1 MTDIN
6 QLKPRLKEYLSTK
19 GVKIVNKNG
28 AMRIHCPHPDHPD
41 LEETAIFYDI
51 NIHCPVCGTTWDI
64 FEVAGLI
71 CNLHTFPEKIN
82 EVKKTLNIPID
93 KPEKKKYIAIPYE
106 KAKKIFTS
114 EKLLSMCEFIGKN
127 ISKKNGDNPV
137 RTGKEAMRL
146 AWGDKIAG
154 AWPYKNKDGLVELV
168 DVRFEGADKKTVIS
182 FYYNGK
188 NVKCSKPPILLFNR
202 DKLFNNLTTPR
213 LIHEGAKCA
222 AIAEKKLL
230 GFIHTTWNGGGAKS
244 RYVDFTPLGNKADI
258 YIYPDDDQKVNKNG
272 NIKPIHQQPGM
283 KTAIEIKK
291 KIKHQLGIDSIII
304 PQYIKARKIK
314 PDGADIVEALQVA
327 TPEELTKYILSSPG
341 MEFDINSSPPFKND
355 NISMPVEDNIP
366 FRILGIAENGYA
378 YYIDFS
384 KRIYKT
390 KLESLTKKSLL
401 RLAPLNFWQNNFQD
415 GHVMSTADWDAAT
428 DWLIQK
434 TAPFDF
440 NPDDILGR
448 GAWKNKDGSF
458 CYWEGEKLIRQADPD
473 KIFERKEQK
482 TLGLEDPPASNEICK
497 KMFAIVKQMTFET
510 ETDCIYFMAWCVLSC
525 FCGILTYRPPIL
537 LTGESGT
544 GKSVIFEEIARP
556 LTLSFELTGSESSPA
571 GCRQKNK
578 NNSEGII
585 IEEDEEGYDD
595 KKRKAFFA
603 LMRISFCENAPDA
616 YKGTPGHSAISFR
629 MKNMF
634 LFISISPLIEGIADD
649 KRLFIVNLVKKNNDW
664 QQIEK
669 EMHQLFTEKN
679 CRAVRARTWKK
690 LHEIIDLS
698 KKIKSILQEKI
709 KLPPRRS
716 HAEGLLIAAYYFIWY
731 GAEKIDIEEI
741 KKIIKEMYELKPPV
755 EERIQANE
763 LITRILDESVP
774 VSSYSD
780 KMTLREIIQSI
791 FTGKKVTGIESDP
804 DGEEILSVKD
814 IQNFKSIA
822 GRYGLAVIN
831 NNLAI
836 AVNHHEITKI
846 IGMGKGY
853 NRHFWRHPGCIE
865 KSYPVYM
872 GGITRRC
879 VIIASVIDD
888 IPF

>member
-6 QLKPRLKEYLSTK
+6 QLKPRLKEYLSAK
-19 GVKIVNKNG
+19 GIQIVNKNG

-41 LEETAIFYDI
+41 LEETAIFYDT
-51 NIHCPVCGTTWDI
+51 NIHCPICGTTWDI

-93 KPEKKKYIAIPYE
+93 KPEKKKYVAISYE

-114 EKLLSMCEFIGKN
+114 EKLLSMCEYVGKN
-127 ISKKNGDNPV
+127 ISKNNGDNPV
-137 RTGKEAMRL
+137 KIGKEAMRL
-146 AWGDKIAG
+146 AWGDRITG
-154 AWPYKNKDGLVELV
+154 AWPYRNKDGLVELV
-168 DVRFEGADKKTVIS
+168 DVRFEGTEKKTVIS

-188 NVKCSKPPILLFNR
+188 NVKCSKPPILLLNR
-202 DKLFNNLTTPR
+202 DKLFNNPTTPR

-222 AIAEKKLL
+222 KIAEEKLS
-230 GFIHTTWNGGGAKS
+230 GFIHTTWNGGGAKP
-244 RYVDFTPLGNKADI
+244 RYIDFTPIGNQADI
-258 YIYPDDDQKVNKNG
+258 YIYPDDDQKKS
-272 NIKPIHQQPGM
+272 KPPEQQPGI
-283 KTAIEIKK
+283 KTAIAIQK
-291 KIKHQLGIDSIII
+291 KIKLQLGIDAKIIK
-304 PQYIKARKIK
+304 PYLKAREIK

-327 TPEELTKYILSSPG
+327 TPEELTEYILSSPG
-341 MEFDINSSPPFKND
+341 MEFNIQSVPPKKND
-355 NISMPVEDNIP
+355 DISMPAGGNTDSIP
-366 FRILGIAENGYA
+366 FRILGIAESGYA

-384 KRIYKT
+384 KRIFRM

-401 RLAPLNFWQNNFQD
+401 RIAPLIFWQNNFQD
-415 GHVMSTADWDAAT
+415 GHVMSTADWDSAI

-434 TAPFDF
+434 TAPCDF

-458 CYWEGEKLIRQADPD
+458 CYWEGEKLIGKADPD

-482 TLGLEDPPASNEICK
+482 TLGLEDQSASNELCQ
-497 KMFAIVKQMTFET
+497 KMFDIVKQMTFET
-510 ETDCIYFMAWCVLSC
+510 ETDCIYFMAWCALSC
-525 FCGILTYRPPIL
+525 FCGVLTYRPPIL

-544 GKSVIFEEIARP
+544 GKSVIFEQIARP
-556 LTLSFELTGSESSPA
+556 LTLSFELTGSESSTA

-585 IEEDEEGYDD
+585 VEEDEDGYDD

-616 YKGTPGHSAISFR
+616 YKGSPGNNPLSFR

-664 QQIEK
+664 EQIEK
-669 EMHQLFTEKN
+669 EMHKLFTEKN
-679 CRAVRARTWKK
+679 CRSVRARTWKK
-690 LHEIIDLS
+690 LHDIIDLS
-698 KKIKSILQEKI
+698 KKIKSILQKEI
-709 KLPPRRS
+709 KLSPRRS
-716 HAEGLLIAAYYFIWY
+716 HAEGLLIAAYYFIWH
-731 GAEKIDIEEI
+731 GMEKVNNEEI
-741 KKIIKEMYELKPPV
+741 NKIIKKMYELKPPV
-755 EERIQANE
+755 EERIQADE

-780 KMTLREIIQSI
+780 KMTLREIIQSV
-791 FTGKKVTGIESDP
+791 FTGRKITGIESDP
-804 DGEEILSVKD
+804 DGEEILSAKD
-814 IQNFKSIA
+814 IQNLKNIA
-822 GRYGLAVIN
+822 GRYGLAVIS

-836 AVNHHEITKI
+836 AVNHHEISKI
-846 IGMGKGY
+846 IGMGIGY
-853 NRHFWRHPGCIE
+853 NRHFWRHPGCVE

-879 VIIASVIDD
+879 VIITSVIDD

>member
-1 MTDIN
+1 MKKMTDIN
-6 QLKPRLKEYLSTK
+6 QIKPRLKEYLTAK
-19 GVKIVNKNG
+19 GIQIVNKNG
-28 AMRIHCPHPDHPD
+28 AQRIHCPHPDHPD
-41 LEETAIFYDI
+41 LEETAIFYDT

-93 KPEKKKYIAIPYE
+93 KPEKKKYIAIPY
-106 KAKKIFTS
+106 KQAKKIFTS
-114 EKLLSMCEFIGKN
+114 EKLLSMCEFKGKMT
-127 ISKKNGDNPV
+127 SKNNGDNPV
-137 RTGKEAMRL
+137 KTGLEAMRL
-146 AWGDKIAG
+146 AWGDRITG
-154 AWPYKNKDGLVELV
+154 AWPYRTKDGLVELV
-168 DVRFEGADKKTVIS
+168 DVRFEGTGKKTVIS

-188 NVKCSKPPILLFNR
+188 NVKCSKPPILLYNR
-202 DKLFNNLTTPR
+202 DKLHKDLSTPR

-222 AIAEKKLL
+222 AIAEKKLP

-244 RYVDFTPLGNKADI
+244 KYVDFTPLGNQADV
-258 YIYPDDDQKVNKNG
+258 YIYPDDDLKKNKS
-272 NIKPIHQQPGM
+272 PEQQPGI
-283 KTAIEIKK
+283 KTAIQIKR
-291 KIKHQLGIDSIII
+291 KIKLQLGIDTKIIK
-304 PQYIKARKIK
+304 PYPEARKIK
-314 PDGADIVEALQVA
+314 PDGADIVEALEVT
-327 TPEELTKYILSSPG
+327 TPEELTEYILSSPG
-341 MEFDINSSPPFKND
+341 MEFNIRTNPPKD
-355 NISMPVEDNIP
+355 HHDSIPGDDNIP
-366 FRILGIAENGYA
+366 FRILGIAEDGYA

-384 KRIYKT
+384 KRIYRT

-415 GHVMSTADWDAAT
+415 GHVMATADWDSAI

-458 CYWEGEKLIRQADPD
+458 CYWEGEKLIGQADYE

-482 TLGLEDPPASNEICK
+482 TLGLEDPPASNELCQ
-497 KMFAIVKQMTFET
+497 KMFDIVKQMTFET
-510 ETDCIYFMAWCVLSC
+510 ETDCIYFMAWCALAP
-525 FCGILTYRPPIL
+525 FCGVLTYRPPIL

-585 IEEDEEGYDD
+585 IEEDEDGYDE
-595 KKRKAFFA
+595 KNRKAFFA
-603 LMRISFCENAPDA
+603 LMRISFCETAPDA
-616 YKGTPGHSAISFR
+616 FKGTPGHNAISFR

-634 LFISISPLIEGIADD
+634 FFISISPLIEGIANDN
-649 KRLFIVNLVKKNNDW
+649 RLFIVNLVKKNNDW
-664 QQIEK
+664 EQIEK

-679 CRAVRARTWKK
+679 CRAVRTRTWEK
-690 LHEIIDLS
+690 LHDIINLS

-709 KLPPRRS
+709 KLSPRRS
-716 HAEGLLIAAYYFIWY
+716 HAEGLLISAYYFIWY
-731 GAEKIDIEEI
+731 GAEKVNIEEI
-741 KKIIKEMYELKPPV
+741 NKIIKKMYELKPPV
-755 EERIQANE
+755 EERIQADE

-774 VSSYSD
+774 VTSYSD

-791 FTGKKVTGIESDP
+791 FAGKKVTGIESDP
-804 DGEEILSVKD
+804 DGEEILSTKD
-814 IQNFKSIA
+814 IQNLKNIA

-836 AVNHHEITKI
+836 ANNHHEISKI

-853 NRHFWRHPGCIE
+853 NRHFWRHPGCVE

-879 VIIASVIDD
+879 VIITGVIDD